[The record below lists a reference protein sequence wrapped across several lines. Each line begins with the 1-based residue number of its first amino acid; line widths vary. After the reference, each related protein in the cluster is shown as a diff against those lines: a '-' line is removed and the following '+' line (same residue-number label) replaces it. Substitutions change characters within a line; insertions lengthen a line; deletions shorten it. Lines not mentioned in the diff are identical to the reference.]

1 MIIGAEMEEQER
13 LEGLKLAHI
22 REMQNRNVRVSARIE
37 DFLEIIVELEDIHG
51 EARVSDIAAN
61 LAISR
66 PTVVRMLGRMAKEG
80 WIEKI
85 PYRPVKLCPKGR
97 QHAEW
102 MRERHSILF
111 SFLRLLSVE
120 ETTAHHEAEGI
131 EHHLSE
137 STVRRI
143 ENLIKRLEQ

>member
-1 MIIGAEMEEQER
+1 MEEQER
-13 LEGLKLAHI
+13 LEGLKSAHI
-22 REMQNRNVRVSARIE
+22 REMQNRNVRVSTRIE

-51 EARVSDIAAN
+51 EARVSDIASN

-66 PTVVRMLGRMAKEG
+66 PTVVRMLGKMAKEG
-80 WIEKI
+80 WIEKN

-111 SFLRLLSVE
+111 SFLRHLGID
-120 ETTAHHEAEGI
+120 ETTAHHETEGI

-137 STVRRI
+137 STVKTI
-143 ENLIKRLEQ
+143 ENLIQRLQQ

>member
-1 MIIGAEMEEQER
+1 MEEQER
-13 LEGLKLAHI
+13 LEGLKSAHI
-22 REMQNRNVRVSARIE
+22 REMQNRNVRVSTRIE

-51 EARVSDIAAN
+51 EARVSDIASN

-66 PTVVRMLGRMAKEG
+66 PTVVRMLGKMAKEG
-80 WIEKI
+80 WIEKN

-102 MRERHSILF
+102 MRERHGILF
-111 SFLRLLSVE
+111 SFLRHLGID
-120 ETTAHHEAEGI
+120 ETTAHHETEGI

-137 STVRRI
+137 STVKTI
-143 ENLIKRLEQ
+143 ENLIQRLQQ

>member
-1 MIIGAEMEEQER
+1 MGENMERQDR
-13 LEGLKLAHI
+13 LKGLKSAHI
-22 REMQNRNVRVSARIE
+22 REMQSRNVRVSSRIE

-51 EARVSDIAAN
+51 EARVSDIASH

-66 PTVVRMLGRMAKEG
+66 PTVVRMLGKMANEG
-80 WIEKI
+80 WIEQI

-111 SFLRLLSVE
+111 RFLRHLGVE
-120 ETTAHHEAEGI
+120 ETTAHHETEGI

-137 STVRRI
+137 ITVRSI
-143 ENLIKRLEQ
+143 EKMVERLEE

>member
-1 MIIGAEMEEQER
+1 MEEQER
-13 LEGLKLAHI
+13 LEGLKSAHI
-22 REMQNRNVRVSARIE
+22 REMQNRNVRVSTRIE

-51 EARVSDIAAN
+51 EARVSDIASN

-66 PTVVRMLGRMAKEG
+66 PTVVRMLGKMAKEG
-80 WIEKI
+80 WIEKT

-111 SFLRLLSVE
+111 SFLRHLAID
-120 ETTAHHEAEGI
+120 ETTAHHETEGI

-137 STVRRI
+137 STVKTI
-143 ENLIKRLEQ
+143 QNLIQRLEE

>member
-1 MIIGAEMEEQER
+1 MEEQER
-13 LEGLKLAHI
+13 LEGLKSAHI
-22 REMQNRNVRVSARIE
+22 REMQNRNVRVSTRIE

-51 EARVSDIAAN
+51 EARVSDIASN

-66 PTVVRMLGRMAKEG
+66 PTVVRMLGKMAKEG

-85 PYRPVKLCPKGR
+85 PYRPVKLCPKVR

-102 MRERHSILF
+102 MRERHGILF
-111 SFLRLLSVE
+111 SFLRHLGID
-120 ETTAHHEAEGI
+120 ETTAHHETEGI

-137 STVRRI
+137 STVKRI
-143 ENLIKRLEQ
+143 QNLTKRLQQ

>member
-1 MIIGAEMEEQER
+1 MEEQER
-13 LEGLKLAHI
+13 LEGLKSAHI
-22 REMQNRNVRVSARIE
+22 REMQNRNVRVSTRIE

-51 EARVSDIAAN
+51 EARVSDIASN

-66 PTVVRMLGRMAKEG
+66 PTVVRMLGKMAKEG
-80 WIEKI
+80 WIEKN

-102 MRERHSILF
+102 MRERHGILF
-111 SFLRLLSVE
+111 SFLQHLGID
-120 ETTAHHEAEGI
+120 ETTAHHETEGI

-137 STVRRI
+137 STVKTI
-143 ENLIKRLEQ
+143 QNLIQRLQQ

>member
-1 MIIGAEMEEQER
+1 MEEQER
-13 LEGLKLAHI
+13 LEGLKSAHI
-22 REMQNRNVRVSARIE
+22 REMQNRNVRVSTRIE

-51 EARVSDIAAN
+51 EARVSDIASN

-66 PTVVRMLGRMAKEG
+66 PTVVRMLGKMAKEG
-80 WIEKI
+80 WIEKN

-102 MRERHSILF
+102 MRERHGILF
-111 SFLRLLSVE
+111 SFLRHLGID
-120 ETTAHHEAEGI
+120 ETTAHHETEGI

-137 STVRRI
+137 STVKRI
-143 ENLIKRLEQ
+143 QNLTQRLQQ

>member
-1 MIIGAEMEEQER
+1 MEEQER
-13 LEGLKLAHI
+13 LEGLKSAHI
-22 REMQNRNVRVSARIE
+22 REMQNRNVRVSTRIE

-51 EARVSDIAAN
+51 EARVSDIASN

-66 PTVVRMLGRMAKEG
+66 PTVVRMLGKMAKEG
-80 WIEKI
+80 WIEKN

-102 MRERHSILF
+102 MRERHGILF
-111 SFLRLLSVE
+111 SFLRHLGID
-120 ETTAHHEAEGI
+120 ETTAHHETEGI

-137 STVRRI
+137 STVKTI
-143 ENLIKRLEQ
+143 QNLIQRLQQ

>member
-1 MIIGAEMEEQER
+1 MEEQER
-13 LEGLKLAHI
+13 LEGLKSAHI
-22 REMQNRNVRVSARIE
+22 REMQNRNVRVSSRIE

-51 EARVSDIAAN
+51 EARVSDIASN

-66 PTVVRMLGRMAKEG
+66 PTVVRMLGKMAKEG
-80 WIEKI
+80 WIEKN

-102 MRERHSILF
+102 MRERHGILF
-111 SFLRLLSVE
+111 SFLRLLGID
-120 ETTAHHEAEGI
+120 ETTAHHETEGI

-137 STVRRI
+137 STVKTI
-143 ENLIKRLEQ
+143 ENLIQRLQQ